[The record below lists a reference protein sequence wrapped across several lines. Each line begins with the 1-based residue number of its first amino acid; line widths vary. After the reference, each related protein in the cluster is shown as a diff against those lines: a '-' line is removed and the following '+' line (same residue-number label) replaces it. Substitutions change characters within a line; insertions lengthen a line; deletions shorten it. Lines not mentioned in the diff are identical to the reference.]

1 MSLGHKGVGMK
12 KSINYWSF
20 EGGTQGSKPLAQAFA
35 EAREKGFEA
44 VEVCLGG
51 AGDLTQETTEKEC
64 KAIKNEAENAG
75 VEIASVATG
84 LYWQYSLTDD
94 QEEVREK
101 ARLITRSL
109 LQRAAWLGVDAVLVV
124 PGAVD
129 VFFKPDAAVVPYE
142 VVWERSLEA
151 LKGLAR
157 FAEKVGVAIG
167 VENVWNKFLLSPLEM
182 RSFVDEIKSDYVGVY
197 FDVGNVL
204 PFGYPEQWI
213 RILGDRI
220 KRVHLKDFKRSVAT
234 AKGFCDL
241 LEGDVNWPEV
251 MQALKEIGYDGYVTA
266 EMMPWRPD
274 LLDVTSK
281 AMDKILGRP

>member
-1 MSLGHKGVGMK
+1 MK

-20 EGGTQGSKPLAQAFA
+20 EGGMKGEKPLAEAFR

-44 VEVCLGG
+44 VELCLAE
-51 AGDLTQETTEKEC
+51 AGELTPETTEKQC
-64 KAIKNEAENAG
+64 KVIKQKAQDAG

-84 LYWQYSLTDD
+84 LYWKYSLTDD
-94 QEEVREK
+94 RDLVREK
-101 ARLITRSL
+101 ARIITRSL
-109 LQRAAWLGVDAVLVV
+109 LERTAWMGVDAVLVV

-129 VFFKPDAAVVPYE
+129 IFFKPDSPVVPYD
-142 VVWERSLEA
+142 VVWDRSLEA
-151 LKGLAR
+151 LEELAPL
-157 FAEKVGVAIG
+157 AESLKVAIG

-182 RSFVDEIKSDYVGVY
+182 RSFVDEIKTDYVGVY

-204 PFGYPEQWI
+204 LFGYPEQWI

-220 KRVHLKDFKRSVAT
+220 KRVHIKDFKRSVGT
-234 AKGFCDL
+234 AQGFSDL

-251 MQALKEIGYDGYVTA
+251 MKALGEIGYDGYITA
-266 EMMPWRPD
+266 EVMPWRPD
-274 LLDVTSK
+274 LLEVTSK

>member
-1 MSLGHKGVGMK
+1 MK

-20 EGGTQGSKPLAQAFA
+20 EGGKPLAEAFG
-35 EAREKGFEA
+35 EAKEKGFEA
-44 VEVCLGG
+44 VEVCMGD
-51 AGDLTQETTEKEC
+51 AGDLTPETTEDEC
-64 KAIKNEAENAG
+64 KAIKKEAEKAG

-94 QEEVREK
+94 REEVREK
-101 ARLITRSL
+101 ARGITRSL
-109 LQRAAWLGVDAVLVV
+109 IERAAWLGVDAVLVV

-129 VFFKPDAAVVPYE
+129 IFFKPDAPAVPYD
-142 VVWERSLEA
+142 VVWKRSLEA
-151 LKGLAR
+151 LQELAP
-157 FAEKVGVAIG
+157 FAEKAGVAIG

-197 FDVGNVL
+197 FDVGNVIL
-204 PFGYPEQWI
+204 FGYPEQWI

-220 KRVHLKDFKRSVAT
+220 KRVHIKDFKRSVAT

-251 MQALKEIGYDGYVTA
+251 MKALKEIGYDGYITA

-281 AMDKILGRP
+281 AMDKILGRR

>member
-1 MSLGHKGVGMK
+1 MK

-20 EGGTQGSKPLAQAFA
+20 EGGKPLAQAFG
-35 EAREKGFEA
+35 EAKEKGFEA
-44 VEVCLGG
+44 VEVCMGD
-51 AGDLTQETTEKEC
+51 AGDLTPETTEDEC
-64 KAIKNEAENAG
+64 KAIKKEAEKAG

-94 QEEVREK
+94 REEVREK
-101 ARLITRSL
+101 ARGITRSL
-109 LQRAAWLGVDAVLVV
+109 LERAAWLGVDAVLVV

-129 VFFKPDAAVVPYE
+129 IFFKPDAPAVPYD
-142 VVWERSLEA
+142 VVWKRSLEA
-151 LKGLAR
+151 LQELAP
-157 FAEKVGVAIG
+157 FAEKAGVAIG

-197 FDVGNVL
+197 FDVGNVIL
-204 PFGYPEQWI
+204 FGYPEQWI

-220 KRVHLKDFKRSVAT
+220 KRVHIKDFKRSVGT
-234 AKGFCDL
+234 AQGFCDL

-251 MQALKEIGYDGYVTA
+251 MKALKEIGYDGFITA

-281 AMDKILGRP
+281 AMDKILGLS

>member
-1 MSLGHKGVGMK
+1 MK

-20 EGGTQGSKPLAQAFA
+20 EGGKPLAEAFG
-35 EAREKGFEA
+35 EAKEKGFEA
-44 VEVCLGG
+44 VEVCMGD
-51 AGDLTQETTEKEC
+51 AGDLTPETTEDEC
-64 KAIKNEAENAG
+64 KAIKSEAKKAG

-94 QEEVREK
+94 REEVREK
-101 ARLITRSL
+101 ARGITRSL
-109 LQRAAWLGVDAVLVV
+109 LERAAWLGVDAVLVV

-129 VFFKPDAAVVPYE
+129 IFFKPDAPAVPYD
-142 VVWERSLEA
+142 VVWKRSLEA
-151 LKGLAR
+151 LQELAP
-157 FAEKVGVAIG
+157 FAEKAGVAIG

-197 FDVGNVL
+197 FDVGNVIL
-204 PFGYPEQWI
+204 FGYPEQWI

-220 KRVHLKDFKRSVAT
+220 KRVHIKDFKRSVAT

-241 LEGDVNWPEV
+241 LEGDVNWPQV
-251 MQALKEIGYDGYVTA
+251 MKALKKIGYDGFITA

-274 LLDVTSK
+274 LLEVTSK
-281 AMDKILGRP
+281 AMDKILELS

>member
-1 MSLGHKGVGMK
+1 MK

-20 EGGTQGSKPLAQAFA
+20 EGGLQGAKPLAQAFA

-44 VEVCLGG
+44 VEVCLGE

-64 KAIKNEAENAG
+64 EAIRREAETCG

-84 LYWQYSLTDD
+84 LYWNYSLTDD
-94 QEEVREK
+94 RDLVREK
-101 ARLITRSL
+101 ARIITRSL
-109 LQRAAWLGVDAVLVV
+109 LERAAWLGTDAVLVV

-129 VFFKPDAAVVPYE
+129 VFFKPDAAAVAYE

-151 LKGLAR
+151 LEQLAPY
-157 FAEKVGVAIG
+157 AEEVGVAIG

-204 PFGYPEQWI
+204 LFGYPEQWI
-213 RILGDRI
+213 RILGERI
-220 KRVHLKDFKRSVAT
+220 KRVHIKDFKRSAGT

-241 LEGDVNWPEV
+241 LEGDVNWSEV
-251 MQALKEIGYDGYVTA
+251 MKALKEIGYDGYITA

-281 AMDKILGRP
+281 AMDKILGRS

>member
-1 MSLGHKGVGMK
+1 MK

-20 EGGTQGSKPLAQAFA
+20 EGGKPLAEAFG
-35 EAREKGFEA
+35 EAKEKGFEA
-44 VEVCLGG
+44 VEVCMGD
-51 AGDLTQETTEKEC
+51 AGDLTPETTEDEC
-64 KAIKNEAENAG
+64 KTIKSEAEKAG

-94 QEEVREK
+94 REEVREK
-101 ARLITRSL
+101 ARGITRSL
-109 LQRAAWLGVDAVLVV
+109 LERAAWLGVDAVLVV

-129 VFFKPDAAVVPYE
+129 IFFKPDAPAVPYD
-142 VVWERSLEA
+142 VVWKRSLEA
-151 LKGLAR
+151 LQELAP
-157 FAEKVGVAIG
+157 FAEKAGVAIG

-197 FDVGNVL
+197 FDVGNVIL
-204 PFGYPEQWI
+204 FGYPEQWI

-220 KRVHLKDFKRSVAT
+220 KRVHIKDFKRSVGT

-251 MQALKEIGYDGYVTA
+251 MKALKKIGYDGYITA

-281 AMDKILGRP
+281 AMDKILGLS

>member
-1 MSLGHKGVGMK
+1 MK

-20 EGGTQGSKPLAQAFA
+20 EGGKPLAQAFG
-35 EAREKGFEA
+35 EAKEKGFEA
-44 VEVCLGG
+44 VEVCMGD
-51 AGDLTQETTEKEC
+51 AGDLTPETTEDEC
-64 KAIKNEAENAG
+64 KAIKKEAEKAG

-94 QEEVREK
+94 REEVREK
-101 ARLITRSL
+101 ARGITRSL
-109 LQRAAWLGVDAVLVV
+109 LERAAWLGVDAVLVV

-129 VFFKPDAAVVPYE
+129 IFFKPDAPAVPYD
-142 VVWERSLEA
+142 VVWKRSLEA
-151 LKGLAR
+151 LQELAP
-157 FAEKVGVAIG
+157 FAEKAGVAIG

-197 FDVGNVL
+197 FDVGNVIL
-204 PFGYPEQWI
+204 FGYPEQWI

-220 KRVHLKDFKRSVAT
+220 KRVHIKDFKRSVAT
-234 AKGFCDL
+234 AQGFCDL
-241 LEGDVNWPEV
+241 LEGDVNWPQV
-251 MQALKEIGYDGYVTA
+251 MKALKEIGYDGYITA

-281 AMDKILGRP
+281 AMDKILGLS